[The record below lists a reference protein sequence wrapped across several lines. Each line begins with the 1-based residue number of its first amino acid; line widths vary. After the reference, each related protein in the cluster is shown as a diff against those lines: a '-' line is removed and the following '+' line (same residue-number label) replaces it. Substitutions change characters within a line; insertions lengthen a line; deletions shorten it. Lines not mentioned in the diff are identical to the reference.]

1 MRSVERFVAPSSDY
15 YIHAPSRQAEDMLL
29 YPLQTG
35 RFIYEPGYLLRRE
48 AFDSFL
54 VMYILSGRLRLTF
67 EGRTDTASAGSFVY
81 IDCYKLHAYT
91 SDVGCECLW
100 CHFDGPTARELYAA
114 VTERL
119 GCVFTLPDELPP
131 LRKLSMLYESLKS
144 GGPVREPLLH
154 KYLTDMLTSF
164 LLATGAASTDSGGAL
179 MAEELTSYIAEH
191 FSEALRVE
199 DLAARARLSPCH
211 FIRVFKRETGFTPH
225 EYLLNVRMATA
236 KYLLKNTDLSVKDI
250 CYACGFSAESVFCS
264 AFKRATSQTPSQYRS
279 P

>member
-1 MRSVERFVAPSSDY
+1 MRSVEEFVAPGSDY
-15 YIHAPSRQAEDMLL
+15 YIHAPSRQAESMLL
-29 YPLQTG
+29 FPLQAG
-35 RFIYEPGYLLRRE
+35 HFIYAPGYTLRRE
-48 AFDSFL
+48 SFDSFFL
-54 VMYILSGRLRLTF
+54 MYIQKGSLTLTF
-67 EGRTDTASAGSFVY
+67 EGRTRHVSSGSFIL
-81 IDCYKLHAYT
+81 IDCYKLHAYAAQ
-91 SDVGCECLW
+91 DGCECLW

-164 LLATGAASTDSGGAL
+164 LLATGATSTDSGGAL

-211 FIRVFKRETGFTPH
+211 FIRVFRRETGFTPH